1 MAIYSGFSIVTYVSL
16 PEGNIYFHHSCGGEI
31 PHWLMSDGIPIRWG
45 LAHGVVPAA
54 AGHRRVALR
63 RDVEL
68 PEDALGNGEPTA
80 GRIVIRCN
88 IHQLSL

>member
-1 MAIYSGFSIVTYVSL
+1 
-16 PEGNIYFHHSCGGEI
+16 
-31 PHWLMSDGIPIRWG
+31 MSDGIPIRWG

-68 PEDALGNGEPTA
+68 PEDALNGEEKRL
-80 GRIVIRCN
+80 GE
-88 IHQLSL
+88 